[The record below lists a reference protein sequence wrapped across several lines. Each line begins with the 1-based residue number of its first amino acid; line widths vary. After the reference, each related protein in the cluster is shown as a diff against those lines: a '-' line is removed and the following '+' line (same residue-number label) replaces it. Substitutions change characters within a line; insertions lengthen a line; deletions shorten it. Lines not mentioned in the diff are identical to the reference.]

1 MLDKILTEK
10 FRRTL
15 KMVFTDIQN
24 QQDRRD
30 EQEFAKDETRIKERL
45 LDTFTPYRPDVIL
58 DNDFRIAAIDGS
70 GSDSLMTLDDIR
82 IHLISTSTI
91 IVDTNTRSENLFSPL
106 ERSTLEAELGE
117 QPHVEIHWHSGVRN
131 DAREKLAG
139 TLANIYPLKDVVKL
153 TLPFFQDYTK
163 GRISSFS
170 DFTETEYEKHVPRLR
185 EIDSLISREQQLT
198 NPIVHEEI
206 RKTSE
211 YAAARKVL
219 MSDTNPKY
227 LLLDGALSVFMHFVR
242 HYPSMPSGFMLR
254 DLCVLARQKNV
265 ILCAVSKNHTI
276 PFAHRI
282 ANMARDVFGENAK
295 WFCHLPSNEDPEGGL
310 HIYEDRTYIPPMLA
324 VPYLYSFSRDN
335 RPSRIDF
342 DRIWWL
348 ENIFVPG
355 DSGATRANEKALFA
369 ELEFM
374 SRDARW
380 YGYPVPLA
388 LAHESCKLGYEDLR
402 LAKEV
407 CMDVRSEM
415 NLERREAQ
423 PLRADYD
430 L

>member
-15 KMVFTDIQN
+15 KATFTDIQN
-24 QQDRRD
+24 NQDRRD
-30 EQEFAKDETRIKERL
+30 ELEFAKDELRIKERL
-45 LDTFTPYRPDVIL
+45 LDTFTPYSSDIIL
-58 DNDFRIAAIDGS
+58 DNDFRIAAVDGS
-70 GSDSLMTLDDIR
+70 GTDSLMTLDDVR
-82 IHLISTSTI
+82 IHLLSTATI
-91 IVDTNTRSENLFSPL
+91 VIDTNTQSEDLFNPINRQTI
-106 ERSTLEAELGE
+106 EQELGE
-117 QPHVEIHWHSGVRN
+117 QPHIDTHWHSGVRG
-131 DAREKLAG
+131 DATE
-139 TLANIYPLKDVVKL
+139 TLAETLSNIYPQKDMINL
-153 TLPFFQDYTK
+153 ILPFFKDYTK
-163 GRISSFS
+163 GEISALS
-170 DFTETEYEKHVPRLR
+170 DFTETEYEKDLPSLR
-185 EIDSLISREQQLT
+185 EMRSLISREQILT

-206 RKTSE
+206 RKVSE
-211 YAAARKVL
+211 YASARNVL
-219 MSDTNPKY
+219 MSDICPKY

-254 DLCVLARQKNV
+254 ELCALARQKNV

-282 ANMARDVFGENAK
+282 AGMARDVFGENAK
-295 WFCHLPSNEDPEGGL
+295 WFCHLPSKEDPEGGL

-348 ENIFVPG
+348 ENIFVTNDPKT
-355 DSGATRANEKALFA
+355 TRANEKALFA

-380 YGYPVPLA
+380 YGYPVALA
-388 LAHESCKLGYEDLR
+388 LAHESCKLSYEDLR

-407 CMDVRSEM
+407 CRDVRTEM
-415 NLERREAQ
+415 GLDQTKAED
-423 PLRADYD
+423 LRTDYD